1 MKAALFLLLALLV
14 VPIQARAAELS
25 DVIDFGAVAEAA
37 PPEAAEISEPPDGSE
52 IDFNAGLEK
61 LWAVA
66 LNAFPDALREALRP
80 LAAIVAVALLCALA
94 ESFSGN
100 VSGAET
106 AAFAGCLAVSV
117 VGAKDVHSVLT
128 LGVETMGRLSEFS
141 RVLLPTLTTAAAASG
156 TPGTAGA
163 VWAASALF
171 SDLLLTA
178 ADRLILPLICGFTAA
193 GCAAAVLGEKRIDGA
208 VRLLQWSARTCLKAL
223 VLAFTAYLAV
233 TRALGAA
240 SDAAAVKTAKAAL
253 SAVPVVGRTLSDAS
267 EAIAAGAGVL
277 RAAVG
282 GYGMLAVLSALLLPL
297 LRLTLRCVAFRGAAA
312 VCSGIAGE
320 RIAGLIGRLGTAY
333 SLLLGLLCTA
343 AAIEFLSIISL
354 IRTVMP

>member
-1 MKAALFLLLALLV
+1 MKAALFLLLALLFL
-14 VPIQARAAELS
+14 PIPAQAAELS
-25 DVIDFGAVAEAA
+25 DVVDFGAVAEAA
-37 PPEAAEISEPPDGSE
+37 PPEAAEIFDQPDGSGT
-52 IDFNAGLEK
+52 DFNAGLEK
-61 LWAVA
+61 LWAKA
-66 LNAFPDALREALRP
+66 QSTFPEALREALRP
-80 LAAIVAVALLCALA
+80 LAAIIAVALLCALA
-94 ESFSGN
+94 ESFSG
-100 VSGAET
+100 SATGAET

-117 VGAKDVHSVLT
+117 IGAKDVHSVLT
-128 LGVETMGRLSEFS
+128 LGAETMDRLSEFS

-156 TPGTAGA
+156 APGTAGA

-193 GCAAAVLGEKRIDGA
+193 GCAASVLGEKRIDGA
-208 VRLLQWSARTCLKAL
+208 VRLLQWSARTLLKAL

-233 TRALGAA
+233 THALGAA

-267 EAIAAGAGVL
+267 EALIAGAGAL

-282 GYGMLAVLSALLLPL
+282 VYGMLAVLSALLLPL

-343 AAIEFLSIISL
+343 AAIEFLAIISL
-354 IRTVMP
+354 IRTVTP